1 MNWRYTKM
9 RVLYAIVV
17 FGSLV
22 MAAGAGSKW
31 N

>member
-1 MNWRYTKM
+1 MRWNYIRLKM
-9 RVLYAIVV
+9 LYAIVV
-17 FGSLV
+17 FGSLI